1 MDKLPNKA
9 KGMPDFILNLHLQ
22 QMEKSLQ
29 CSPALN

>member
-9 KGMPDFILNLHLQ
+9 KGMPDLTSNLHLQ

-29 CSPALN
+29 RSPALN